1 MKKTKKQ
8 PKKTKEVSGSKAIE
22 KEKEKAF
29 KEVFLEETTRNRLR
43 LSMMESKIKDL
54 HDVVDK
60 LRARLGI

>member
-1 MKKTKKQ
+1 MKETKKQ
-8 PKKTKEVSGSKAIE
+8 PKKTKEVSGSKAIG
-22 KEKEKAF
+22 KEKEQAF

-54 HDVVDK
+54 HNVVDK